1 MNQQTEVQQYHNIK
15 KEEGKEE
22 KKRKEKKRKNWGKG
36 LGCVR
41 WGLSKGEVWVVGG
54 AYA

>member
-22 KKRKEKKRKNWGKG
+22 KKKKRKK
-36 LGCVR
+36 
-41 WGLSKGEVWVVGG
+41 KEKIGEKALAVYDG
-54 AYA
+54 A